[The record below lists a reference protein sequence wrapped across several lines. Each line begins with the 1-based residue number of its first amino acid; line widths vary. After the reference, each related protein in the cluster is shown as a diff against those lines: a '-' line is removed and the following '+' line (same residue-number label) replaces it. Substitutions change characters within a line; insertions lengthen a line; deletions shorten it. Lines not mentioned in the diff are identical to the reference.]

1 MKPEYKLCLT
11 SLFSLEQND
20 EGSCS
25 TAVGFIQ
32 VWSSVGLKPDVM
44 LRLTSPASLQ
54 PPPTRRDGTRGPAPV
69 PQPPP
74 RRPPRRPLD
83 ASRGTPPQAGEVSL
97 KKRHP

>member
-1 MKPEYKLCLT
+1 MKPEYKLYLT

-44 LRLTSPASLQ
+44 LIGHGHGLMGGLCCHCWTSALYTELVPIVN
-54 PPPTRRDGTRGPAPV
+54 RRV
-69 PQPPP
+69 
-74 RRPPRRPLD
+74 
-83 ASRGTPPQAGEVSL
+83 
-97 KKRHP
+97 

>member
-1 MKPEYKLCLT
+1 MKPEYKLYLT

-44 LRLTSPASLQ
+44 LIGHGLVGGLYCHCWAS
-54 PPPTRRDGTRGPAPV
+54 
-69 PQPPP
+69 
-74 RRPPRRPLD
+74 
-83 ASRGTPPQAGEVSL
+83 ASYTELVHIVNGRV
-97 KKRHP
+97 